1 MTMNKRDAI
10 KAQRTK
16 KKRQQRMN
24 TVLWV
29 GGFILVVILLFA
41 SPSIYNAFKPAGA
54 FVQITPQA
62 RPLEDGK
69 SLGDPNAKVTI
80 EVYADFQCPAC
91 KQYTDSIEKELLA
104 SSYITDGQVRY
115 VFMQFPFLDSQVVT
129 KESHQAA
136 NASMCALEQGRFW
149 DYHAILFANQGVV
162 ENGGSFNDKRLQ
174 AFAESLGLDMTA
186 FNKCFSAN
194 KYSTDVELD
203 YQQGVNSGINSTPS
217 VLLNGSFITP
227 GAVPNFDQ
235 IKAAINAALAGGG

>member
-1 MTMNKRDAI
+1 MTMNKRDAL

-62 RPLEDGK
+62 RRLEDGK